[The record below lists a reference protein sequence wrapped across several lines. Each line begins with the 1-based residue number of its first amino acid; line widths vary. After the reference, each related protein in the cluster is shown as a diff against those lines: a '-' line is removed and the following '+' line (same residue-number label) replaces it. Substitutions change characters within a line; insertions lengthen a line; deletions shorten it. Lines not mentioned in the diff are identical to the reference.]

1 MTHPPVSLSTA
12 TAVGTI
18 AVAEL
23 LCTSLWFSAN
33 GAAEELLRR
42 WGLPPTS
49 LGTLTSAVQMGF
61 IFGTLAFALSALAD
75 RVPASRIF
83 FVSGL
88 LGALANALFAFG
100 GFGFGPSLMLRFLD
114 GVALAGIYPLGMK
127 LVIGWTRSGTAGTL
141 ALLVGML
148 VLGTAL
154 PHGLR
159 AWVTLLDWQSI
170 VAAASLLST
179 IGAVLVLVTGDG
191 PHAKLGT
198 TGIRP
203 RWGSVLR
210 AFRVPAFRAAAFGYF
225 GHMWELYAFWTLV
238 PYLVAPLVQGAL
250 DAAASFGVIAAGF
263 AGSLAAGRLA
273 RRFGSV
279 RIAAAALAASG
290 TMCVLYPVTDAWPA
304 GLRLALLVFWG
315 AAVVADSAQFSS
327 LSAQACPAHLIG
339 SALAAQNAIGFAIS
353 ICSISLVTRLF
364 GTRGETAVV
373 WLAAGP
379 ALGLLGMFLRAGP
392 QMRHHPRRSRGRA
405 AGQAEDTLSRSR
417 RRSPGCE

>member
-1 MTHPPVSLSTA
+1 MSITSAAAIGL
-12 TAVGTI
+12 I

-33 GAAEELLRR
+33 GAAAELLRG
-42 WGLPPTS
+42 WGLPLTS
-49 LGTLTSAVQMGF
+49 VGTLTSAVQGGF
-61 IFGTLAFALSALAD
+61 IFGTLALALSALAD
-75 RVPASRIF
+75 RVPASQIF
-83 FVSGL
+83 FVSGI

-100 GFGFGPSLMLRFLD
+100 GFGFGPSLVLRFVD

-127 LVIGWTRSGTAGTL
+127 LVVGWTRGGTAGTL

-159 AWVTLLDWQSI
+159 AWVPVVDWRSI
-170 VAAASLLST
+170 VAAASLLSV
-179 IGAVLVLVTGDG
+179 IGAMLVLVTGDG
-191 PHAKLGT
+191 PHAMLDTSGA
-198 TGIRP
+198 P
-203 RWGSVLR
+203 PSWGSVLQ

-238 PYLVAPLVQGAL
+238 PYLVAPLVQGSL
-250 DAAASFGVIAAGF
+250 DASASFGVIAAGF

-279 RIAAAALAASG
+279 RVAAVALAASG
-290 TMCVLYPVTDAWPA
+290 TMCALYPCTDTWPS
-304 GLRLALLVFWG
+304 GVRLALLVFWG

-327 LSAQACPAHLIG
+327 LSSQACPAHLIG

-353 ICSISLVTRLF
+353 ILSISLVTQLF
-364 GTRGETAVV
+364 AKIGEIAVM

-379 ALGLLGMFLRAGP
+379 ALGLVAMLFRARQKARLP
-392 QMRHHPRRSRGRA
+392 
-405 AGQAEDTLSRSR
+405 
-417 RRSPGCE
+417 